1 MEAIKMK
8 FEKLNEDKIRITLSS
23 QDLVEKDIDFHSFMS
38 NSIKSQNL
46 FLDILEEAEKKV
58 GFVTKDYKVRIEALA
73 MNDGDFIFTVTR
85 FSRKQRKRFS

>member
-1 MEAIKMK
+1 MK

>member
-1 MEAIKMK
+1 MK

-38 NSIKSQNL
+38 NSIKSQDL

-73 MNDGDFIFTVTR
+73 MNDGNFIFTVTR
-85 FSRKQRKRFS
+85 FSRKQRKRFG

>member
-1 MEAIKMK
+1 ME
-8 FEKLNEDKIRITLSS
+8 
-23 QDLVEKDIDFHSFMS
+23 
-38 NSIKSQNL
+38 

-85 FSRKQRKRFS
+85 FSRKQRKRFSQIF

>member
-1 MEAIKMK
+1 MK

-38 NSIKSQNL
+38 NSIKSQDL

-85 FSRKQRKRFS
+85 FSRKQRKRFG

>member
-1 MEAIKMK
+1 MK

-23 QDLVEKDIDFHSFMS
+23 QDLAEKDIDFHSFMS
-38 NSIKSQNL
+38 NSIKSQDL

-73 MNDGDFIFTVTR
+73 MNDGNFIFTVTR
-85 FSRKQRKRFS
+85 FSRKQRKRFSQIF